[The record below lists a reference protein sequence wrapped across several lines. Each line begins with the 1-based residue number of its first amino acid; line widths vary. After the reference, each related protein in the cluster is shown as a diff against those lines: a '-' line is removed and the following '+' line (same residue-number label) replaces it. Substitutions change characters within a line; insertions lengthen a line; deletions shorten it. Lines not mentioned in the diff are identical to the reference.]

1 MADLKQELAQLK
13 AEILNDESGM
23 RYTHAPT
30 LAKLIDQLEE
40 QGQRVPADIRSLHD
54 ELVNESIEAQF
65 DNMPV

>member
-1 MADLKQELAQLK
+1 MADLKQQLAQLK

-23 RYTHAPT
+23 RHAHAPA

-40 QGQRVPADIRSLHD
+40 QGKPVPADIRSLHD
-54 ELVNESIEAQF
+54 ELVNETIEAQF